1 MIFLGTNVIS
11 ETLKKEP
18 DRNVI
23 AWLVHHDAEIALP
36 TVTIAEIAFGI
47 RKIRPTSGP
56 SGWSTGF
63 RIGVSALRTVFS
75 GSPSRQR

>member
-23 AWLVHHDAEIALP
+23 AWLVHHDAEIALR
-36 TVTIAEIAFGI
+36 IAETPKSPLEF
-47 RKIRPTSGP
+47 RRYVPTSGP
-56 SGWSTGF
+56 SSWSTGF

-75 GSPSRQR
+75 GSPSRRR